1 MVLSYKYYLVQEKG
15 TMASKR
21 ENIKEREADRELT
34 EIIDTT
40 LDETRSSV
48 NKATNEARKEI
59 PQYRKAVDEYQEE
72 TLQATK
78 DIAENF
84 LESQK
89 ENIHSF
95 QSTWI
100 PYMENLQNSYWSYW
114 TSPRRSTENY
124 ATAVSNLAD
133 GAIAATRLANN
144 FLFASMDVWKQ
155 TMQQARDNAI
165 EFSRLN
171 SNVARNFENSAREN
185 LRDFRE
191 R

>member
-1 MVLSYKYYLVQEKG
+1 MS
-15 TMASKR
+15 SKKDR
-21 ENIKEREADRELT
+21 DRESSEDTLRET
-34 EIIDTT
+34 IDET
-40 LDETRSSV
+40 LDQTKSSV
-48 NKATNEARKEI
+48 NRATNEARKEI

-78 DIAENF
+78 DMAENF

-89 ENIHSF
+89 EIIHSF
-95 QSTWI
+95 QSAWI
-100 PYMENLQNSYWSYW
+100 PYMENIQNSYWSYW
-114 TSPRRSTENY
+114 PSPRRATENY

-133 GAIAATRLANN
+133 GAIAATKLANN
-144 FLFASMDVWKQ
+144 FMFASMDAWKK
-155 TMQQARDNAI
+155 TMQQTRDNAI

-185 LRDFRE
+185 LRDSRE